1 MVRKNLKGFTNSYAD
16 VIKLNQSDPKTFFL
30 EGILLLLVSFELR
43 KCISFRKTDA
53 RKKLSNRLSCYEN
66 QQ

>member
-43 KCISFRKTDA
+43 KCISFRKIDA